1 MTSWAW
7 ANYPDIDPVESMQ
20 KHTSINPKAGIWTS
34 FDLDLFSFETFPTTL
49 VFSNEDLG
57 ADETGAT
64 GRIEVEWAETEAAD
78 IIADG
83 WGFVIF
89 AGTVATGLDGTNS
102 ALLDLFFLA

>member
-57 ADETGAT
+57 ADETEAT
-64 GRIEVEWAETEAAD
+64 GRIEVVWGETEAAG
-78 IIADG
+78 ITYG
-83 WGFVIF
+83 WGFFIF
-89 AGTVATGLDGTNS
+89 ADTVATGLDGTNR